1 MVGDPEQLPP
11 TNVSERGNDDADDD
25 TIADLPSILDECL
38 GANIPHLELTW
49 HYQSRHESLIAFSN
63 AKYYRSRLVTFP
75 STDTKDTA
83 VSFIHVPEGV
93 YERGS
98 GRIIRKEAETLVS
111 HLLEQIR
118 ASSQSIGVV
127 TFNSEQQR
135 LIENLL
141 DQARMTDPTLEPFF
155 DPVRSREPVI
165 VKNLENV
172 QGNERDIILF
182 SGAVGPDNAGEV
194 RAQISS
200 LNKEGGHRR
209 LNVAVTRARQKLT
222 VFLP

>member
-1 MVGDPEQLPP
+1 
-11 TNVSERGNDDADDD
+11 
-25 TIADLPSILDECL
+25 
-38 GANIPHLELTW
+38 
-49 HYQSRHESLIAFSN
+49 
-63 AKYYRSRLVTFP
+63 
-75 STDTKDTA
+75 
-83 VSFIHVPEGV
+83 
-93 YERGS
+93 
-98 GRIIRKEAETLVS
+98 
-111 HLLEQIR
+111 
-118 ASSQSIGVV
+118 
-127 TFNSEQQR
+127 
-135 LIENLL
+135 
-141 DQARMTDPTLEPFF
+141 MTDPTLEPFF

-222 VFLP
+222 VFSSMKPSQIDLG